1 MCIPGLPDGIFS
13 NQISQLGSILEGL
26 VMEDVGISNGY
37 LVFLR
42 LLDIFYEH
50 LLYFL
55 VIWYIYPR
63 FGMLYQEKSGNPGL
77 YLES

>member
-1 MCIPGLPDGIFS
+1 
-13 NQISQLGSILEGL
+13 
-26 VMEDVGISNGY
+26 MEDVGISNGY